1 MSTTRYIFNFSI
13 FLVDKAEEAM
23 EDDKDTLA
31 VGAEA
36 VPVAGAGVALT
47 AGAGFA
53 REAGSCAGVGA
64 ARGRSAAPT
73 A

>member
-1 MSTTRYIFNFSI
+1 MSTTRYIFNLSI
-13 FLVDKAEEAM
+13 FLVDKAEEPM

-53 REAGSCAGVGA
+53 REAGSCAEAGA
-64 ARGRSAAPT
+64 ARGGSAAPT

>member
-1 MSTTRYIFNFSI
+1 
-13 FLVDKAEEAM
+13 M
-23 EDDKDTLA
+23 EDDKDALT

-53 REAGSCAGVGA
+53 REAGSCAEAGA
-64 ARGRSAAPT
+64 ARGGSAAPT